1 MVERFL
7 QALIWRSK
15 VPWDHVVDGSRAF
28 YRFPAPIRMPAAYP
42 LVSFLDAFARVWT
55 DACLAPLS
63 HRYALYCRPN
73 SFFYQN
79 RSIWRCMA
87 RNTRFGRVDCSQASN
102 FRSSG
107 TLHGGRTI
115 LPSQL
120 RLLDPWAVIL
130 RAPARS
136 FSFALLLARHI
147 VPPTA
152 TLPVLVSASV
162 QALPSSHPA
171 RHVGKIPMIPS
182 PKRVELLPC
191 ASYDDP
197 RKPR

>member
-1 MVERFL
+1 MWSMVRGPFIDFPHPSVCRPHILWSRSLMHSHVFGLMRVLRHFL
-7 QALIWRSK
+7 IDT
-15 VPWDHVVDGSRAF
+15 P
-28 YRFPAPIRMPAAYP
+28 
-42 LVSFLDAFARVWT
+42 
-55 DACLAPLS
+55 
-63 HRYALYCRPN
+63 LYCRPN
-73 SFFYQN
+73 SFFYQD

-115 LPSQL
+115 LPSQH

-130 RAPARS
+130 RAPTRS

-152 TLPVLVSASV
+152 ILPVLVSASV

-171 RHVGKIPMIPS
+171 RHLGKIPMIPS